1 MREIALDTETTG
13 LDPASGHRVVEIGCV
28 EMVGHIRTG
37 NHFHTYLNPE
47 RDMPP
52 EAERIHGLSS
62 TYLKDKPTFKVVARA
77 FLEFIGDAPLVIH
90 NASFDLKFLNAEL
103 NALDLPLID
112 FARATDTVLI
122 ARKMFPGSPA
132 NLDALCKRFSIDTSA
147 RTKHGALL
155 DAELLADVYLEL
167 KGGRQ
172 SSLLAGGRG
181 HNKMAFS
188 SLEAGAD
195 GDGHFN
201 VSPVAGD
208 VAFTGHTALPARSFP
223 PSSEER
229 AAHKAMVEKIKGA
242 IWGAVG

>member
-28 EMVGHIRTG
+28 EMHGHIRTG
-37 NHFHTYLNPE
+37 NHFHSYLNPE
-47 RDMPP
+47 RDMPR
-52 EAERIHGLSS
+52 EAENIHGLSS
-62 TYLKDKPTFKVVARA
+62 DFLKNKPTFKVVAAA

-132 NLDALCKRFSIDTSA
+132 NLDALCKRFAIDTSA

-172 SSLLAGGRG
+172 SSLLGKSATTADEARTITNDAGL
-181 HNKMAFS
+181 AFS
-188 SLEAGAD
+188 
-195 GDGHFN
+195 
-201 VSPVAGD
+201 
-208 VAFTGHTALPARSFP
+208 GHTAIPARNFP
-223 PSSEER
+223 ASSEER
-229 AAHKAMVEKIKGA
+229 AAHKAMVDKIKDA
-242 IWGAVG
+242 IWSAAG

>member
-28 EMVGHIRTG
+28 EMIGHIRTG

-47 RDMPP
+47 RDMPR
-52 EAERIHGLSS
+52 EAENIHGLSAEF
-62 TYLKDKPTFKVVARA
+62 LKDKPTFKIVARS
-77 FLEFIGDAPLVIH
+77 FLEFIGDDPLIIH

-103 NALDLPLID
+103 NALDLPLIE

-122 ARKMFPGSPA
+122 ARRMFPGSPA
-132 NLDALCKRFSIDTSA
+132 NLDALCKRFNIDTSA

-172 SSLLAGGRG
+172 STLLAKPVESAEPASASSGDI
-181 HNKMAFS
+181 AF
-188 SLEAGAD
+188 
-195 GDGHFN
+195 
-201 VSPVAGD
+201 V
-208 VAFTGHTALPARSFP
+208 GHTNIPPRQFP
-223 PSSEER
+223 PTLEEL
-229 AAHKAMVEKIKGA
+229 AAHKAMIEKLKNPL
-242 IWGAVG
+242 WLVG

>member
-28 EMVGHIRTG
+28 EMHGHIRTG

-47 RDMPP
+47 RDMPR
-52 EAERIHGLSS
+52 EAENIHGLSS
-62 TYLKDKPTFKVVARA
+62 AFLKDKPTFKVVARA

-112 FARATDTVLI
+112 SARATDTVLI

-172 SSLLAGGRG
+172 SSLLGKPAASNHEPRTT
-181 HNKMAFS
+181 NREP
-188 SLEAGAD
+188 L
-195 GDGHFN
+195 
-201 VSPVAGD
+201 
-208 VAFTGHTALPARSFP
+208 AFTGHTALPARNFP

-242 IWGAVG
+242 IWGAAG

>member
-28 EMVGHIRTG
+28 EMMGHVRTG
-37 NHFHTYLNPE
+37 SHFHTYLNPE
-47 RDMPP
+47 RDMPR
-52 EAERIHGLSS
+52 EAENIHGLSS
-62 TYLKDKPTFKVVARA
+62 AFLKDKPTFKVVARA

-112 FARATDTVLI
+112 AARATDTVLMS
-122 ARKMFPGSPA
+122 RKMFPGSPA
-132 NLDALCKRFSIDTSA
+132 NLDALCKRFMIDTSA

-172 SSLLAGGRG
+172 SSLLSKPAAANHESRIT
-181 HNKMAFS
+181 NY
-188 SLEAGAD
+188 EI
-195 GDGHFN
+195 
-201 VSPVAGD
+201 
-208 VAFTGHTALPARSFP
+208 AFTGHSDIPERHFP
-223 PSSEER
+223 PTSEEL
-229 AAHKAMVEKIKGA
+229 AAHKAMVEKLKA
-242 IWGAVG
+242 PIWATVG